1 MSGLALGERDR
12 SLGSV
17 NGFTRGVCK
26 VRMCDA
32 VPQVR
37 WRLVAQEHPHVCS
50 ATEVLP
56 KDDRG
61 TDRLVEALDIKGV
74 RELP

>member
-1 MSGLALGERDR
+1 
-12 SLGSV
+12 
-17 NGFTRGVCK
+17 
-26 VRMCDA
+26 MCDA

-37 WRLVAQEHPHVCS
+37 WRLVAQHFCS

-61 TDRLVEALDIKGV
+61 TGRLVEALEIKSV
-74 RELP
+74 RELS

>member
-1 MSGLALGERDR
+1 
-12 SLGSV
+12 
-17 NGFTRGVCK
+17 
-26 VRMCDA
+26 MCDA